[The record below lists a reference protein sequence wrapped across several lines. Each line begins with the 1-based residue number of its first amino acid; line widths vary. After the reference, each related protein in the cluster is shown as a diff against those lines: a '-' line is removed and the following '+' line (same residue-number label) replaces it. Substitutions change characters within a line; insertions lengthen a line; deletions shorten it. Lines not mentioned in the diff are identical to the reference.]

1 MTGAVVATGLGV
13 VAPNGLG
20 APAFWDNLLAGKTG
34 IDRVSRFD
42 PSGYDMTLVGEVK
55 DFDAADYLPGALIA
69 RTDRMTH
76 FALAATAM
84 ALEDADADPSS
95 FPEYEMAVITSNSA
109 GGVEYG
115 QRELAKLQ
123 SRGPK
128 HVGAFMSIAFFYA
141 ANTGQIS
148 IKQKMRGPSVVV
160 CAEQAGGLDAIG
172 HARRIIRRGA
182 LLAVTGGTDAPNSPA
197 GYVAQ
202 ATTRRISVGTAPLT
216 AYRPFSSTAGGYVP
230 GEGGAM
236 IIMEDAA
243 NARRRGARQV
253 YGAVTGYAATFD
265 PPPGSL
271 RPPGLRRA
279 IELALQDAGLTAGDV
294 DVVLADG
301 HATPELDRREA
312 AAIAAVFGPHAVP
325 VSVPKT
331 LTGRMYSGGSSLDV
345 AIALLMIRDQVIP
358 PTVGSPDLSPE
369 CPVDLV
375 SDQPREARIRH
386 VLVVSRGYGGLS
398 SDHSCFNAAVV
409 ISAPPPKATMP
420 R

>member
-1 MTGAVVATGLGV
+1 MTGVIVATGLGV

-20 APAFWDNLLAGKTG
+20 AQAYWDNLLAGKTG
-34 IDRVSRFD
+34 IDRLSRFD
-42 PSGYDMTLVGEVK
+42 PSSYDVTLAGEVR
-55 DFDAADYLPGALIA
+55 DFDAADYLPGPLVA

-84 ALEDADADPSS
+84 ALEDAGAEPSA

-115 QRELAKLQ
+115 QLEVAKLQ
-123 SRGPK
+123 RHGPE
-128 HVGAFMSIAFFYA
+128 HIGAYMSIAWFYA

-148 IKQKMRGPSVVV
+148 IKQKMRGPCAVV

-172 HARRIIRRGA
+172 HARRVIRRGSV
-182 LLAVTGGTDAPNSPA
+182 LAVAGGTDATFTPA
-197 GYVAQ
+197 GLIAQ
-202 ATTRRISVGTAPLT
+202 LTTRRLSTGTTPLT
-216 AYRPFSSTAGGYVP
+216 AYRPFSATAGGYVA

-243 NARRRGARQV
+243 NARRRGARQA
-253 YGAVTGYAATFD
+253 YGAITGYAATFD
-265 PPPGSL
+265 PPPGSP

-279 IELALQDAGLTAGDV
+279 IELALQDAGLTAGDI

-301 HATPELDRREA
+301 QATPELDRREA

-331 LTGRMYSGGSSLDV
+331 MTGRMYSGGSSLDV
-345 AIALLMIRDQVIP
+345 VTALLMLRDQVIP
-358 PTVGSPDLSPE
+358 PTVGSPDVSQE
-369 CPVDLV
+369 CPIDLV
-375 SDQPREARIRH
+375 ADQPREARIRH
-386 VLVVSRGYGGLS
+386 VLVLSRGYSGLS
-398 SDHSCFNAAVV
+398 RDHSCFNAAIV
-409 ISAPPPKATMP
+409 ISAASS